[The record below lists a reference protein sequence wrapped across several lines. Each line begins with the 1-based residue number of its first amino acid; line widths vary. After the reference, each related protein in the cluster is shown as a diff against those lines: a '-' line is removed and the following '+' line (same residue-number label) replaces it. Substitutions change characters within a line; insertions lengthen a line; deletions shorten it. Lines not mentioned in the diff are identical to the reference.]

1 MAEVYIQIPRKEIV
15 EGAYFNGTA
24 HFRSGDTSAVP
35 TSARWRLDNLT
46 TGRNV
51 TAWTTITPA
60 ASATLV
66 VGPNTMEQ
74 HCRKNVLMQITVESD
89 TGLTTQDRSTK
100 DYRIVNNRAFN
111 D

>member
-1 MAEVYIQIPRKEIV
+1 MAEVYLQIPRKRV
-15 EGAYFNGTA
+15 NEGAYFNGTA
-24 HFRSGDTSAVP
+24 HFRDGDTSAAP
-35 TSARWRLDNLT
+35 TTARWRLDNLT

-66 VGPNTMEQ
+66 VGPNTLQE
-74 HCRKNVLMQITVESD
+74 HNRKNVLMQITVESD
-89 TGLTTQDRSTK
+89 TDLTTQDRTTVQ
-100 DYRIVNNRAFN
+100 YRIVNNRGFT